1 MDMVLN
7 HSFGSSPYV
16 MLYWDKVNSR
26 PAANSPFYNPI
37 AKHDYNVGF
46 DMNHSTPESRKYC
59 SDILKFWQEEYR
71 VDGYRFDL
79 SKGFTQ
85 VNTLGNTGAWGNY
98 DASRITILKA
108 FFDTVR
114 SVNPDG
120 ILILEHF
127 ADNTEE
133 KELSNAGMLL
143 WGNLNYNYRYANCG
157 FTTGS
162 NSDLSWGLYSNR
174 GWTQPN
180 LVTYMESHDEDRQ
193 MYYCL
198 SAGNSTGNY
207 NIRDTITAINR
218 LKISGVFLFCLP
230 GPKMIWQFGERGFDY
245 SINWPSMTSA
255 SRLDPKPPRWDYLE
269 NFQRKHLK
277 HVWSSLIKL
286 RTEQSVFESTDYVAA
301 LNGPLK
307 KFKIRNNDMSV
318 VVLGNFDI
326 QNANIIPN
334 FYSTGMWYE
343 YLRGDSLNVTNIN
356 GVISLAPGEYR
367 VYTSKKLQTPIG
379 TEEIAAEDSDF
390 MVWPNPSTG
399 QFTVYY
405 DQQGKSNLKI
415 DLLTITGHQ
424 VATLLNESHAGLY
437 LGEFQYTTPGIY
449 LLRIQDSE
457 RVQTRK
463 IVVH

>member
-1 MDMVLN
+1 
-7 HSFGSSPYV
+7 
-16 MLYWDKVNSR
+16 
-26 PAANSPFYNPI
+26 
-37 AKHDYNVGF
+37 
-46 DMNHSTPESRKYC
+46 
-59 SDILKFWQEEYR
+59 
-71 VDGYRFDL
+71 
-79 SKGFTQ
+79 
-85 VNTLGNTGAWGNY
+85 
-98 DASRITILKA
+98 
-108 FFDTVR
+108 
-114 SVNPDG
+114 
-120 ILILEHF
+120 
-127 ADNTEE
+127 
-133 KELSNAGMLL
+133 
-143 WGNLNYNYRYANCG
+143 
-157 FTTGS
+157 
-162 NSDLSWGLYSNR
+162 
-174 GWTQPN
+174 
-180 LVTYMESHDEDRQ
+180 
-193 MYYCL
+193 
-198 SAGNSTGNY
+198 
-207 NIRDTITAINR
+207 
-218 LKISGVFLFCLP
+218 
-230 GPKMIWQFGERGFDY
+230 
-245 SINWPSMTSA
+245 
-255 SRLDPKPPRWDYLE
+255 
-269 NFQRKHLK
+269 
-277 HVWSSLIKL
+277 
-286 RTEQSVFESTDYVAA
+286 
-301 LNGPLK
+301 
-307 KFKIRNNDMSV
+307 MSV

-356 GVISLAPGEYR
+356 GVINLAPGEYR